1 MLLWRWPHSEVLH
14 ALAISLRDFIR
25 EALDLTPVP
34 ADTTVPNQGPLRVSA
49 GGGTAERRITVRAG
63 SGAGRHPSGQLVQ

>member
-34 ADTTVPNQGPLRVSA
+34 ADTAVPKQGPLRVSA
-49 GGGTAERRITVRAG
+49 SRGTAERRITVRAG